1 MAQNKVLDSFENQY
15 SKLINEILE
24 NGTVCVSGRQSQ
36 GQQVTRTKRIWGYT
50 FEIDLEKEY
59 PLLYSK
65 HVAVKSAIQE
75 ILWIMQ
81 KQSNNIKDLKPHI
94 WDKWADEDG
103 SIRKTYGY
111 QIARPFNHPLGQFE
125 NQVAG
130 VLGILEK
137 DPSTRHAVLT
147 MWDPE
152 TLDDNNC
159 PACCYTS
166 HYTIMDGKLN
176 IAVIQR
182 SADSIIGLPFNIAQ
196 YAFLAK
202 AFARHLGV
210 KPGKYVHVIT
220 DAHIYEDQYGNFDTG
235 EMNPGFAKLMENHKK
250 YADSRMRHDFEQ
262 GNMSTDVVFDESST
276 SFWDI
281 TDDNFKVVGYKAGED
296 CCEDISFNVTK

>member
-1 MAQNKVLDSFENQY
+1 MQTKSFENQY
-15 SKLINEILE
+15 FDLLDKILTD
-24 NGTVCVSGRQSQ
+24 GTVCVSGRQSD
-36 GQQVTRTKRIWGYT
+36 GEKVTRTKRIWGHL

-65 HVAVKSAIQE
+65 HVAVKSAIRE

-81 KQSNNIKDLKPHI
+81 KQSNNINDLIPHI

-103 SIRKTYGY
+103 SIRKTYGW
-111 QIARPFNHPLGQFE
+111 QVGRPFNHPLGEFP

-137 DPSTRHAVLT
+137 DPSTRHGVID
-147 MWDPE
+147 MWQSE
-152 TLDDNNC
+152 TLNDNNC
-159 PACCYTS
+159 IPCCYTS

-210 KPGKYVHVIT
+210 KPGKYTHFIT
-220 DAHIYEDQYGNFDTG
+220 DAHIYENQFGNFDTG
-235 EMNPGFAKLMENHKK
+235 ERNPGFAQLMENHERYVKEGIV
-250 YADSRMRHDFEQ
+250 M
-262 GNMSTDVVFDESST
+262 TPDVVFSEST

-281 TDDNFKVVGYKAGED
+281 TDHNFDVTGYKAGVD
-296 CCEDISFNVTK
+296 CCNDINFDVTK

>member
-1 MAQNKVLDSFENQY
+1 MQTKSFENQY
-15 SKLINEILE
+15 FDLLDTILRE
-24 NGTVCVSGRQSQ
+24 GTVCVSGRQSD
-36 GQQVTRTKRIWGYT
+36 GQTITRTKRIWGWM
-50 FEIDLEKEY
+50 FDIDLSEEY

-65 HVAVKSAIQE
+65 HVAVKSAIRE

-81 KQSNNIKDLKPHI
+81 KQSNNIHDLIPHI

-111 QIARPFNHPLGQFE
+111 QISRPFNHPLGQFP

-130 VLGILEK
+130 VLGILAK
-137 DPSTRHAVLT
+137 DSSTRHGVID
-147 MWDPE
+147 MWQSE

-159 PACCYTS
+159 IPCCYTS

-202 AFARHLGV
+202 AFAQHLGV
-210 KPGKYVHVIT
+210 EPGKYIHVIT
-220 DAHIYEDQYGNFDTG
+220 DAHIYESQYGNFDTG
-235 EMNPGFAKLMENHKK
+235 ELNPGFKELMDNHRRYVEEGIVMKP
-250 YADSRMRHDFEQ
+250 
-262 GNMSTDVVFDESST
+262 DVVFPEDT
-276 SFWDI
+276 DFWHI
-281 TDDNFKVVGYKAGED
+281 TDHNFEVSGYKAGVD
-296 CCEDISFNVTK
+296 CCHDISFDVVK

>member
-1 MAQNKVLDSFENQY
+1 MQAKRFEDQYFDLLD
-15 SKLINEILE
+15 KILKE
-24 NGTVCVSGRQSQ
+24 GTVCVSGRQSD
-36 GQQVTRTKRIWGYT
+36 GQKVTRTKRIWGHL
-50 FEIDLEKEY
+50 FEIDLGAEY

-65 HVAVKSAIQE
+65 HVAVKSAIRE

-81 KQSNNIKDLKPHI
+81 KQSNNIHDLIPKI

-111 QIARPFNHPLGQFE
+111 QVAKAFNHPLGQFPD
-125 NQVAG
+125 QVHG
-130 VLGILEK
+130 VLGILDK
-137 DPSTRHAVLT
+137 DPSTRHGVIN
-147 MWDPE
+147 MWESE

-159 PACCYTS
+159 IPCCYSS

-176 IAVIQR
+176 IAVVQR

-202 AFARHLGV
+202 AFARHLGLA
-210 KPGKYVHVIT
+210 PGKYLHFIT

-235 EMNPGFAKLMENHKK
+235 EMTPDFATLMENHNIGWKNRP
-250 YADSRMRHDFEQ
+250 ADFDFAP
-262 GNMSTDVVFDESST
+262 DVVFDEKSK

-281 TDDNFKVVGYKAGED
+281 TDHNFDITGYKIGVN
-296 CCEDISFNVTK
+296 CCEDIPFNVTK

>member
-1 MAQNKVLDSFENQY
+1 MQTKSFENQY
-15 SKLINEILE
+15 FDLLDKILKE
-24 NGTVCVSGRQSQ
+24 GTVCVSGRQSD
-36 GQQVTRTKRIWGYT
+36 GQTVTRTKRIWGHL
-50 FEIDLEKEY
+50 FEINLAEEY

-65 HVAVKSAIQE
+65 HVAAKSAVRE

-81 KQSNNIKDLKPHI
+81 KQSNNIKDLIPHI

-103 SIRKTYGY
+103 SIRKTYGW
-111 QIARPFNHPLGQFE
+111 QIGRPFNHPLGEFP

-137 DPSTRHAVLT
+137 DPSTRHGVID
-147 MWDPE
+147 MWQSE
-152 TLDDNNC
+152 TLNDNNC
-159 PACCYTS
+159 IPCCYSS

-176 IAVIQR
+176 IAVVQR

-210 KPGKYVHVIT
+210 EPGKYIHLIT
-220 DAHIYEDQYGNFDTG
+220 DAHIYESQYGNFDTG
-235 EMNPGFAKLMENHKK
+235 ELNPGFAKLMENHERYVKEGIV
-250 YADSRMRHDFEQ
+250 M
-262 GNMSTDVVFDESST
+262 TPDVKFDESST

-281 TDDNFKVVGYKAGED
+281 TDHNFEITGYKTGVD
-296 CCEDISFNVTK
+296 CCEDISFDVVK

>member
-1 MAQNKVLDSFENQY
+1 MAQTKSFEDQY
-15 SKLINEILE
+15 FDLLNKILE
-24 NGTVCVSGRQSQ
+24 EGTVCVSGRQSD
-36 GQQVTRTKRIWGYT
+36 GQTVTRTKRIWGYM
-50 FEIDLEKEY
+50 FDIDLSQEY

-65 HVAVKSAIQE
+65 HVAVKSAIRE

-81 KQSNNIKDLKPHI
+81 KQSNNIKDLIPHI

-111 QIARPFNHPLGQFE
+111 QIGRPFNHPLGQFP

-130 VLGILEK
+130 VLGILDK
-137 DPSTRHAVLT
+137 DPSTRHGVID
-147 MWDPE
+147 MWQSE

-159 PACCYTS
+159 IPCCYSS

-202 AFARHLGV
+202 AFARHLGLQ
-210 KPGKYVHVIT
+210 PGKYIHVIT
-220 DAHIYEDQYGNFDTG
+220 DAHIYEDQYGNFATG
-235 EMNPGFAKLMENHKK
+235 EMTEDFTKLMANHEKWLNRP
-250 YADSRMRHDFEQ
+250 DDFVFAP
-262 GNMSTDVVFDESST
+262 DVKFDENST

-281 TDDNFKVVGYKAGED
+281 TDHNFEVTGYKIGVN
-296 CCEDISFNVTK
+296 CCDDIPFNVTK

>member
-1 MAQNKVLDSFENQY
+1 MKRFEDQYFDLLNK
-15 SKLINEILE
+15 ILAE
-24 NGTVCVSGRQSQ
+24 GTVCVSGRQS
-36 GQQVTRTKRIWGYT
+36 GGGKVTRTKRIWGWT
-50 FEIDLEKEY
+50 FDIDLQQEY

-65 HVAVKSAIQE
+65 HVAAKSAIRE

-81 KQSNNIKDLKPHI
+81 KQSNNIHDLIPRI

-103 SIRKTYGY
+103 SIKKTYGW
-111 QIARPFNHPLGQFE
+111 QVGRQFNHPLGRFPD
-125 NQVAG
+125 QVHG
-130 VLGILEK
+130 VLGILGK
-137 DPSTRHAVLT
+137 DSSTRHGVID
-147 MWDPE
+147 MWQSE

-159 PACCYTS
+159 IPCCYTS

-210 KPGKYVHVIT
+210 EPGKYIHVIT
-220 DAHIYEDQYGNFDTG
+220 DAHIYESQYGNFDTG
-235 EMNPGFAKLMENHKK
+235 EMTPDFKKLMENHEEWENWTEETRKVF
-250 YADSRMRHDFEQ
+250 HPE
-262 GNMSTDVVFDESST
+262 VVFDDKST

-281 TDDNFKVVGYKAGED
+281 TDHNFKVKGYKIGED
-296 CCEDISFNVTK
+296 CHEDLTFDVVK